1 MLWVLLTVDLSHIN
15 TQGDKNMPNLSGSF
29 AGKASSHMT
38 AVVGDVSNHEL
49 GLVTISGPQMVSDP
63 LWNGAIVSYW
73 GMADL
78 IDGSGL
84 QTGYFINRHPNGDI
98 DRGTFEGRITTAG
111 GAVTQEGTW
120 KFSGGTGAFA
130 RISGGGS
137 FKIKLTSPT
146 EVECNWEGAYQ
157 LG

>member
-1 MLWVLLTVDLSHIN
+1 
-15 TQGDKNMPNLSGSF
+15 MPNLTGSF
-29 AGKASSHMT
+29 AGKASSQAT
-38 AVVGDVSNHEL
+38 AVVGDVPNHEL
-49 GLVTISGPQMVSDP
+49 GLVMISGPQTVSDP
-63 LWNGAIVSYW
+63 LWTGSMVSYW

-78 IDGSGL
+78 IDGNGP
-84 QTGYFINRHPNGDI
+84 QTGYFVNRHSNGDI
-98 DRGTFEGRITTAG
+98 DRGTFEAMITTAG
-111 GAVTQEGTW
+111 GATTLEGAW

-137 FKIKLTSPT
+137 FKTKLTSPT

>member
-1 MLWVLLTVDLSHIN
+1 
-15 TQGDKNMPNLSGSF
+15 MPNFSGSF
-29 AGKASSHMT
+29 AGKASSQMT
-38 AVVGDVSNHEL
+38 TVVGDVANHEL
-49 GLVTISGPQMVSDP
+49 GLVMISGPQTVSDP

-78 IDGSGL
+78 IDGSGP
-84 QTGYFINRHPNGDI
+84 QTGYFVNRHSNGDI
-98 DRGTFEGRITTAG
+98 DRGTFDARITTAG
-111 GAVTQEGTW
+111 GTAALEGTW
-120 KFSGGTGAFA
+120 KFSGGTGAFS

-137 FKIKLTSPT
+137 FKTKLTSPT